1 MKTCYICGTEY
12 NLVKKDNKDICHFCL
27 YDIMKEK
34 TDTLINNSKK
44 LQRQHQ
50 RMLKI
55 KEILYGD

>member
-1 MKTCYICGTEY
+1 MKTCSVCGTVY
-12 NLVKKDNKDICHFCL
+12 NIVKRNNGHICHYCL
-27 YDIMKEK
+27 YNMMKNE

-44 LQRQHQ
+44 LQKQHQ